1 MKEKT
6 AEQTPEQITKRTT
19 MEATANNRW
28 AKPKAQRRPARHFRA
43 ALLELQRTQTACP
56 AFARNICHILCCRIK
71 KQFGQVPC
79 VCARGTCT
87 GSRLRRWALPAL
99 CWATMASCGIL
110 EGRPWPI
117 ANLSAVTDSWR

>member
-56 AFARNICHILCCRIK
+56 AFARNIWHILCCRIK
-71 KQFGQVPC
+71 KQFGKVPC

-87 GSRLRRWALPAL
+87 GSRPRGWGRAGW
-99 CWATMASCGIL
+99 CWATKTHLGL
-110 EGRPWPI
+110 F
-117 ANLSAVTDSWR
+117 